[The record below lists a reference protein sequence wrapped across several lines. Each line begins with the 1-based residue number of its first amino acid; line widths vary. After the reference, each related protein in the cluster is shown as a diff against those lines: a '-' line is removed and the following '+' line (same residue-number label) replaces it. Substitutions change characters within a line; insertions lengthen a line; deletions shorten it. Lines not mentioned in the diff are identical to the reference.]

1 MPSAHRSLGVR
12 LEHHADDARRTL
24 ATDIEVVDTFVS
36 RAHGLMFRRSIPDDY
51 AMVFRFDETDER
63 DLHMVFVPFDLDAV
77 WVIDGEVTATKRL
90 RAWRGLGAAAADTV
104 IELPAG
110 AASAVNV
117 GDTVRVVE

>member
-1 MPSAHRSLGVR
+1 VHIEHR
-12 LEHHADDARRTL
+12 ADGTRQPL
-24 ATDIEVVDTFVS
+24 ATDVEVADTFLS
-36 RAHGLMFRRSIPDDY
+36 RARGLMFRRSISEEY
-51 AMVFRFDETDER
+51 ALLFRFDGVAER

-77 WVIDGEVTATKRL
+77 WLVDDEVTATKRL

-110 AASAVNV
+110 AASAVEV